1 MKEIFI
7 FLKKFHFTIL
17 FILLE
22 IFSIILIV
30 NFNNFQAHIFDMGK
44 LTVSNY
50 FYSHN
55 EHIISYFKLKDENE
69 KLVKENTMLR
79 NLMMYSNYQYHYS
92 LDENLDR
99 DSVYHFIPARNILT
113 TYNRTRNIII
123 LNKGTKCG
131 VMPEM
136 AVCSQE
142 GVVGII
148 KDVNKKFAS
157 VLPLI
162 NVDCSISAKIKRNEY
177 YGSLKWDGDDYR
189 YSYLYDIPYHVE
201 VFRGDTIVTSGFSL
215 IFPPDF
221 LIGVVDTVQKTSE
234 NFLDI
239 RVKLAVNFRNIKNV
253 YIVNTPQKEDFRKI
267 EFEYDKY

>member
-22 IFSIILIV
+22 VFSIILIV
-30 NFNNFQAHIFDMGK
+30 NFNDFQAHMFGMGRFA
-44 LTVSNY
+44 VSNY
-50 FYSHN
+50 LYRHN
-55 EHIISYFKLKDENE
+55 EGIVRYLNLKEENKKLIE
-69 KLVKENTMLR
+69 ENTILR
-79 NLMMYSNYQYHYS
+79 NHMMRLNYQNDS
-92 LDENLDR
+92 LEERPDW
-99 DSVYHFIPARNILT
+99 DSIYHFIPARNIHA

-123 LNKGTKCG
+123 IDRGAKYGI
-131 VMPEM
+131 MPEM

-142 GVVGII
+142 GIIGII
-148 KDVNKKFAS
+148 KDVNKRFAS

-162 NVDCSISAKIKRNEY
+162 NIDCSISAKIKRNEY

-201 VFRGDTIVTSGFSL
+201 VFRGDTIVTSGFSS

-239 RVKLAVNFRNIKNV
+239 RVKLAVNFRKIKYV
-253 YIVNTPQKEDFRKI
+253 YVGNNPQKDECRKLKK
-267 EFEYDKY
+267 DHGK